1 MMLHNEQ
8 QENQVLKNILV
19 SRGIAYESELDTHK
33 VDSRTSARQM
43 TGSMGQSPTTSRP
56 SPYQTGLPVGS
67 PPTNY
72 QLSMD
77 HGYTNGRNGSLTG
90 SAGHTPQH
98 HTTSP
103 SSPLVTERSIKQES
117 SPVAD
122 MPGIF
127 EKEPQLGI
135 DFILA

>member
-1 MMLHNEQ
+1 MLHNEQ
-8 QENQVLKNILV
+8 QENQALKNILA
-19 SRGIAYESELDTHK
+19 SRGIAFESELDTHK
-33 VDSRTSARQM
+33 VDSRNSARQM
-43 TGSMGQSPTTSRP
+43 AGSLGQSPTTSRP
-56 SPYQTGLPVGS
+56 SPYQTGLPISS
-67 PPTNY
+67 PSNNY

-77 HGYTNGRNGSLTG
+77 HSYTNGRNGSLTG

-98 HTTSP
+98 HSNSP
-103 SSPLVTERSIKQES
+103 SSPLITERSIKQES

-122 MPGIF
+122 LPGIF